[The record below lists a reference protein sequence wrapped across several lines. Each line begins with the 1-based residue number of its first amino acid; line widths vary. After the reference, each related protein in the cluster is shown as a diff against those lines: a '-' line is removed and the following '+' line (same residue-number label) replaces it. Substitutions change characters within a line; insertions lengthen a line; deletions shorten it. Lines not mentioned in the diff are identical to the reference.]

1 MGEWVCMRKR
11 AHVWSRL
18 FLIVSVWTH
27 KSLYTH
33 THTRMRGLHSP
44 TVRSSTKET
53 LVTAETETRTTR
65 GLCDSLV
72 LQHIDNL
79 PLLIDCRVDSFARLP
94 LPASLF
100 SFHSTCFAGCLL
112 SVALL
117 LSAGCFPCCLG
128 VYISTNIMNQHGMS
142 NHIDCLAHR

>member
-1 MGEWVCMRKR
+1 MCMRQR
-11 AHVWSRL
+11 EHMYEAGCFSLSVCD
-18 FLIVSVWTH
+18 LIN
-27 KSLYTH
+27 LYTH
-33 THTRMRGLHSP
+33 TRMQGLP
-44 TVRSSTKET
+44 LLTVRSSTKET
-53 LVTAETETRTTR
+53 LVTAETGTRTTR
-65 GLCDSLV
+65 GLWDSSV
-72 LQHIDNL
+72 FQHIDNL

-100 SFHSTCFAGCLL
+100 SFHSTCFAGCFL

-128 VYISTNIMNQHGMS
+128 VYISINIMNQHGMS

>member
-1 MGEWVCMRKR
+1 MWGSGCAWERERMYEAGCFSLSVCE
-11 AHVWSRL
+11 
-18 FLIVSVWTH
+18 LIN
-27 KSLYTH
+27 LYTH

-44 TVRSSTKET
+44 TVHSSTKET

-65 GLCDSLV
+65 GLCDSSV